1 MRVRV
6 RGKGVK
12 VRGNEGLCV
21 RVIENE
27 RRRKMKVRGM
37 CEGK

>member
-27 RRRKMKVRGM
+27 EKKDES
-37 CEGK
+37 EGNV